1 MPDIGSMIEL
11 VATSTGHRPDVIIG
25 KPYQPIVDALAAKTG
40 YPVEAHCMVGDRL
53 YTDIALGRW
62 GITTALVLSG
72 ETKSADLAGSEFVP
86 DIVVQDI
93 AEMAALL
100 RSALE

>member
-1 MPDIGSMIEL
+1 
-11 VATSTGHRPDVIIG
+11 
-25 KPYQPIVDALAAKTG
+25 
-40 YPVEAHCMVGDRL
+40 MVGDRL

-72 ETKSADLAGSEFVP
+72 ETKAADLAGSEFVP
-86 DIVVQDI
+86 DIVVRDI

-100 RSALE
+100 RSAK